1 VLTRVAAPLLPLLT
15 GEIWPRLTGGESV
28 HLVDWPDPSTLP
40 FDADLVAAMDLV
52 RDVCSAGLSIR
63 KAEGKRVRLPLASLT
78 VASPDVEALRPFVDL
93 IADEVNVKAVD
104 LTTEIGATRVL
115 QLNPRVLGPRVGAD
129 VQKLLR
135 AAKDG
140 DYEVDDDGVVVLGRR
155 LEADEYELLLQGDG
169 PGVRV
174 LPGRGGVVTL
184 DLEVTP
190 ELEAEGLVRDLVRG
204 VNEARRTEG
213 LDISDRIRLVVD
225 AGVHQ
230 DVRDAVAA
238 HEAFLKDETLAVEL
252 LLPVDGR
259 HHPSEGHRVEL
270 ADGRA
275 VHVALTTTN

>member
-1 VLTRVAAPLLPLLT
+1 
-15 GEIWPRLTGGESV
+15 
-28 HLVDWPDPSTLP
+28 
-40 FDADLVAAMDLV
+40 MDLV

-63 KAEGKRVRLPLASLT
+63 KAEGRRVRLPLASLT
-78 VASPDVEALRPFVDL
+78 VASPDVDALRPFVDL

-155 LEADEYELLLQGDG
+155 LEADEYELLLRGDG

-184 DLEVTP
+184 DLAVTP

-204 VNEARRTEG
+204 VNDARRTEG
-213 LDISDRIRLVVD
+213 LDISDRIRIVVD

-230 DVRDAVAA
+230 DVRDAVSA
-238 HEAFLKDETLAVEL
+238 HEAFVKDETLAVEL
-252 LLPVDGR
+252 LLPVDGK

-275 VHVALTTTN
+275 VHVALTTAN